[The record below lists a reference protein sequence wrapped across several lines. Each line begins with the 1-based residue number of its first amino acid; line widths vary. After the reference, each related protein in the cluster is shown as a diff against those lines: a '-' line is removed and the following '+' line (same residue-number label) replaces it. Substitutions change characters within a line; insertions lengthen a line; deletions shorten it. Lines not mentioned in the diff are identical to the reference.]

1 MSITCSMSWIPRR
14 EHRPCERALFAPLN
28 DGENGE
34 CAFVFNSIFHH
45 ICGCHAVHKIFLVPD
60 LKSVARGLGGHS
72 RKCPPMTF
80 LLLFS
85 SPEKSS
91 ISTYDYNYRFTI
103 KTNFSTTII
112 VKKKKIALPAYA
124 KITLLFNS
132 G

>member
-80 LLLFS
+80 FKLN
-85 SPEKSS
+85 
-91 ISTYDYNYRFTI
+91 DYHYRLPQWRIFRAFTR
-103 KTNFSTTII
+103 
-112 VKKKKIALPAYA
+112 VPAGR
-124 KITLLFNS
+124 TPGTPSQSL